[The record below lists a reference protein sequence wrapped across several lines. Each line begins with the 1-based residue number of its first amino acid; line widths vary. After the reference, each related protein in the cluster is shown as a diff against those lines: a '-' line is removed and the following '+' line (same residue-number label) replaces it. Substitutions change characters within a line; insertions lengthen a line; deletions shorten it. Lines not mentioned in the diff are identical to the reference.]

1 MLNEPHYDDNNKL
14 PYRQNCIEN
23 HTFKGKHRESTIT
36 GPPDMPN
43 QGTELY
49 ERVQHHATNFMKK
62 EKG

>member
-1 MLNEPHYDDNNKL
+1 M
-14 PYRQNCIEN
+14 
-23 HTFKGKHRESTIT
+23 

-62 EKG
+62 EKGSEPLELSLVLNPDPSQLSFILSYKSFS